1 MQGSI
6 KYNFYQV
13 SYPIYTFFFFAIV
26 SVFVE
31 YLRSAGKMQT
41 EQTSMEPCWSP
52 KRFSDN
58 FNALLST
65 TSNLLL
71 LRNPLD
77 LLLKQCDNC
86 DYR

>member
-41 EQTSMEPCWSP
+41 EQTSMEPC
-52 KRFSDN
+52 
-58 FNALLST
+58 
-65 TSNLLL
+65 
-71 LRNPLD
+71 
-77 LLLKQCDNC
+77 
-86 DYR
+86 